1 MSVFADANCQFELFQ
16 TSFTESFEWQEVQL
30 VLPAYDYRSALY
42 LRFTVLEGVKL
53 LSLAFH

>member
-30 VLPAYDYRSALY
+30 VLPAYDYRSALFLD
-42 LRFTVLEGVKL
+42 LRY
-53 LSLAFH
+53 